1 MVLIKGRGVV
11 IIYEQEEVA
20 TIEIFN
26 GIFTILMGLLL
37 NAGGL
42 YVRKNPDAFWRMNEG
57 WKMKGDAE
65 PSEAYLSSRRFTGA
79 VLLWIGSFFI
89 VMGILLLL

>member
-1 MVLIKGRGVV
+1 M
-11 IIYEQEEVA
+11 
-20 TIEIFN
+20 TH
-26 GIFTILMGLLL
+26 
-37 NAGGL
+37 
-42 YVRKNPDAFWRMNEG
+42 YVRSLLKEG

-89 VMGILLLL
+89 IMGILLLL